1 MLDLET
7 KKEKMGKK
15 KEVVEVED
23 TLKPSIKQNSVQRA
37 SARAFIDK
45 GGFNSGRA
53 RCWSW
58 FLSCSCSWSGVVV
71 VIIDVIIDIDI
82 DGVIIVDSRA

>member
-1 MLDLET
+1 MEASKGLDLET

-15 KEVVEVED
+15 KEEVEVED

-45 GGFNSGRA
+45 GGFFFGRA
-53 RCWSW
+53 RCWSWFW
-58 FLSCSCSWSGVVV
+58 FLSCSCSWSGAVDGVVDV
-71 VIIDVIIDIDI
+71 VIV
-82 DGVIIVDSRA
+82 VDSRA